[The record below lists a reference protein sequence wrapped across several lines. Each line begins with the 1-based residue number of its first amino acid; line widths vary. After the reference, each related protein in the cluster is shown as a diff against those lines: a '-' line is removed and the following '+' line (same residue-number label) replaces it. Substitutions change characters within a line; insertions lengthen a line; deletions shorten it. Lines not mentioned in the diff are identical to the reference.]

1 MFVTTQEQTE
11 LFRFYDKNQDGQ
23 ISVSEFLQSL
33 EDQLPDRRL
42 NAVKAA
48 FQYLDN
54 KSAGFLDLDFLRQ
67 NFVAANHPRVVTREK
82 TVEQVT
88 SEFQAAL
95 TRYSSQGRMSESEFL
110 AYYSSLSATI
120 PAENDEYFSALLVGC
135 WAVNTSRDY
144 ISPQRL
150 GSIEDTFY
158 EKIRQK
164 TKPSEDEGKVLVR
177 LFRFFD
183 NKGTGGVGIRE
194 FQGALERLGCTFT
207 QAEITALFNKYNPTG
222 TGKVLYENLS
232 SIFAIKG
239 AGNNSQFTSARDV
252 PYAVLD
258 KIKKELL
265 RRGTHGIRGLS
276 LVMKRIDLNK
286 SGDLDRQEF
295 EWGLRENGHQL
306 SGLDLDRLFKY
317 FDKNN
322 DGNVSYDEFLRAIR
336 GDLSEARKQVI
347 EAAFKKLDVT
357 GDGVVNLEDVKQLYD
372 VSFHPDFRSGKK
384 TRDQILLDFMGQ
396 WDTIK
401 KDGTVTLDEFIDY
414 YVDVSASV
422 DRDDV
427 FVAMVSRA
435 WNLN

>member
-1 MFVTTQEQTE
+1 MTTQEQTE

-33 EDQLPDRRL
+33 QDQMSDRRL
-42 NAVKAA
+42 SAVKAA
-48 FQYLDN
+48 FQYLDSKN
-54 KSAGFLDLDFLRQ
+54 SGFLDVNFLRD
-67 NFVAANHPRVVTREK
+67 NFVAASHPRVVTREK

-95 TRYSSQGRMSESEFL
+95 ARYSSQGKLSEDGFL
-110 AYYSSLSATI
+110 TYYSSLSATI
-120 PAENDEYFSALLVGC
+120 PAENDEYFIALLVGC
-135 WAVNTSRDY
+135 WAINSSKDY

-150 GSIEDTFY
+150 EAIEDTFY

-164 TKPSEDEGKVLVR
+164 TKPSEDEGKVLIR

-183 NKGTGGVGIRE
+183 TNGSGTVGMRE

-207 QAEITALFNKYNPTG
+207 QAEVTALFNKYNPTG
-222 TGKVLYENLS
+222 TGKILYENLS
-232 SIFAIKG
+232 SVFAIKG

-265 RRGTHGIRGLS
+265 RKGINGIRSLS
-276 LVMKRIDLNK
+276 LVMKRMDLND

-336 GDLSEARKQVI
+336 GDLSEPRRRVI
-347 EAAFKKLDVT
+347 EAAFRKLDAT
-357 GDGVVNLEDVKQLYD
+357 GDGVVNLDDMRQLYD
-372 VSFHPDFRSGKK
+372 VSFRPDFRSGKK
-384 TRDQILLDFMGQ
+384 NRDQILLEFMSQ

-401 KDGTVTLDEFIDY
+401 IDGTVTLEEFVDY